1 MKQSSNCIQYIIVYV
16 LEKLRTYIKLRIKNV
31 CPLVVHRRVST
42 LALPYDLQ
50 ICIKVLRLKVLK
62 TYVKQIISIKT
73 ENKLWVC
80 IHKYRIDDVHVAGIQ
95 SFEPQCSN

>member
-1 MKQSSNCIQYIIVYV
+1 M
-16 LEKLRTYIKLRIKNV
+16 RIKNV
-31 CPLVVHRRVST
+31 CFLVINRRVST

-73 ENKLWVC
+73 KIKVWVC
-80 IHKYRIDDVHVAGIQ
+80 INKYRIEGVHVAGIQ
-95 SFEPQCSN
+95 LFEPQYSD